1 MLSASLAAREGAW
14 AAVRAEPFLL
24 DSSFWQALCSY
35 DQGECL
41 GRGSSGLQE
50 DTRSHRQ
57 VHPPPEAHL
66 HLHTLPPETTAHT

>member
-14 AAVRAEPFLL
+14 AAVRAEPFPL
-24 DSSFWQALCSY
+24 DSSFWQVLCSY

-41 GRGSSGLQE
+41 GRDSSGLQA
-50 DTRSHRQ
+50 DFRSRRQ

-66 HLHTLPPETTAHT
+66 HLHTLPTEATAHT